1 MNFMQSQLDRGIARD
16 RLTKF
21 AWEWTQRIEGWRD
34 SGQTH
39 TEKSYAQ
46 QFWSALLRCFGVIPE
61 RMDLFERDATRAS
74 TGGTG
79 YIDFFWSGVAIGEAK
94 SLGKDLGLAHQ
105 QALDYLS
112 GGSIQSFEWPK
123 FVLVTNF
130 DRLRIDR
137 LGDEPWTAEFD
148 LADAPA
154 HVDQLMFLAGQETV
168 TRAEERT
175 ASIDAATRM
184 AALWQALVGDE
195 ADEAVGE
202 DAPASPE
209 EEDELAQEASVLL
222 TRLLFL
228 LYGDDAG
235 LWEDDLFRRWVEY
248 DTTADNIG
256 PQLQG
261 LFTVLNTPPAH
272 RKRVPATLAKFP
284 YVNGGIFDGSS
295 PVPFLNNDMR
305 EALIAACRFRWTHIS
320 PAVFGALFQL
330 VKSKAARRGDGEH
343 YTSESNILKTIGPLF
358 LDEYRTRADRLVAK
372 KSATRKEFDELQ
384 EELASNLYVDPACGA
399 GNFLN
404 VAYAHLRA
412 IETDLIVERNQRWGT
427 MDLTYDVSYEQR
439 LTIDRFWG
447 FEINWWPAKIAETA
461 MFLVDHQANLA
472 LAKARGAAPDR
483 LPIKITAHIV
493 HHDALTLDW
502 SGTLPKPLGQTY
514 IFGNPP
520 FLGDHTRTPAQLKLM
535 QAAWG
540 TKQLSRLDFV
550 TSWHALTLRLLADRK
565 GEWAFVTTNSI
576 TQGDQAARLFE
587 PIHEAGWRIKFAHRT
602 FQWDSE
608 APGKAAVHCVIIGFS
623 RDNDKKRR
631 LWDYPTA
638 RSEAV
643 EIPGVKAINAYLVD
657 GPEVLVGKRTRPLSP
672 DLPMVDY
679 GSKPADG
686 GHLVISP
693 EQYSEV
699 MADPI
704 MAPYVRPYVGSKELL
719 SGRRRWC
726 LWLRDMD
733 SDAPSRSPRLKQ
745 RLQGVAAMR
754 AASTAE
760 STREWAR
767 FEHLFRQIGLVSDV
781 PFVGIPEVSSENRRY
796 LPVSHFD
803 PEVIISNKVYGA
815 IDPHGIVFAVAS
827 SSMFWTWMKTVGGRM
842 KSDPS
847 FSSTITWN
855 NFPMPPLTSAQRT
868 ALTLA
873 GQKVLDARAKYP
885 DRTLEKQYAPLGMA
899 QELVQAHDQLDTVMD
914 KIMGASRRCR
924 TVLERQE
931 LLFASYV
938 SLTQAAPAPAQAL
951 ISGGERGIRTELRH
965 SEERGPYTYMGRGLP
980 DTERLEF
987 ACPCGKGAIIETHE
1001 NTEGDK
1007 SHYVHIACGDCGDE
1021 WDFVPGLPKRQ
1032 WRLERKAL

>member
-1 MNFMQSQLDRGIARD
+1 MNSMQSQLDRGIARD

-21 AWEWTQRIEGWRD
+21 AWEWTQRIEGWRA

-46 QFWSALLRCFGVIPE
+46 QFWSSLLRCFGVIPE

-74 TGGTG
+74 TGGGG

-94 SLGKDLGLAHQ
+94 SLDKDLSKAHQ

-130 DRLRIDR
+130 DRIRIDR
-137 LGDEPWTAEFD
+137 LGDEPWTAEFGLD
-148 LADAPA
+148 EAPS

-168 TRAEERT
+168 TRAEEKS

-195 ADEAVGE
+195 ADEAIGD
-202 DAPASPE
+202 DAPISPE
-209 EEDELAQEASVLL
+209 DEDELAQEASVLL

-248 DTTADNIG
+248 DTTPDSLG
-256 PQLQG
+256 PQLQA
-261 LFTVLNTPPAH
+261 LFTVLNTPPSQ
-272 RKRVPATLAKFP
+272 RKRVPTTLAKFP

-295 PVPFLNNDMR
+295 PVPFLNTDMR

-384 EELASNLYVDPACGA
+384 DELASNLYVDPACGA

-404 VAYAHLRA
+404 IAYAHLRA
-412 IETDLIVERNQRWGT
+412 IETALIVERNKRWGT
-427 MDLTYDVSYEQR
+427 MDLTYDVSYEQK

-483 LPIKITAHIV
+483 LPIQITAHIV

-502 SGTLPKPLGQTY
+502 TKTLPEPQGQTFV
-514 IFGNPP
+514 FGNPP
-520 FLGDHTRTPAQLKLM
+520 FLGDHTRTPAQLALM
-535 QAAWG
+535 QTAWG
-540 TKQLSRLDFV
+540 TTKQLSRLDFV
-550 TSWHALTLRLLADRK
+550 TSWHALTLRLLTERP

-576 TQGDQAARLFE
+576 TQGDQTARLFE
-587 PIHEAGWRIKFAHRT
+587 PIYDAGWRIKFAHRT

-623 RDNDKKRR
+623 RDNAKKRR

-638 RSEAV
+638 KSDSV
-643 EIPGVKAINAYLVD
+643 EIPGVTGINAYLVD
-657 GPEVLVGKRTRPLSP
+657 GPEVLVGKRTRALAS

-679 GSKPADG
+679 GSKPSDG
-686 GHLVISP
+686 GNLIITP
-693 EQYSEV
+693 DEYDEV
-699 MADPI
+699 MADPN

-719 SGRRRWC
+719 SGNKRWC
-726 LWLRDMD
+726 LWLREMD
-733 SDAPSRSPRLKQ
+733 PDAPNRSPMLKRRLE
-745 RLQGVAAMR
+745 GVAAMR
-754 AASTAE
+754 NASTAAST
-760 STREWAR
+760 RDWAR

-796 LPVSHFD
+796 LPVSHFE

-815 IDPHGIVFAVAS
+815 IDPDGIVFAVAS

-855 NFPMPPLTSAQRT
+855 NFPMPALTGAQRS
-868 ALTLA
+868 ALMSA
-873 GQKVLDARAKYP
+873 GNKILTARAQYP
-885 DRTLEKQYAPLGMA
+885 ARTLEKHYAPLGMA
-899 QELVQAHDQLDTVMD
+899 PELIQAHDQLDAVMD

-924 TVLERQE
+924 TALERQE

-938 SLTQAAPAPAQAL
+938 SLTQEPVVPAPL
-951 ISGGERGIRTELRH
+951 MSESERGIRTELRH
-965 SEERGPYTYMGRGLP
+965 SSTGGLRWGLGPGTT
-980 DTERLEF
+980 DTERYEF
-987 ACPCGKGAIIETHE
+987 ACPCGNGAVIETHE
-1001 NTEGDK
+1001 NTEGFKD
-1007 SHYVHIACGDCGDE
+1007 HHRHLACESCGED
-1021 WDFVPGLPKRQ
+1021 WAFVPGLSIRD
-1032 WRLERKAL
+1032 WRLERKTP